1 MKRRQD
7 CPSHLIS
14 RMRSVPF
21 CGSCVFL
28 PWLLEISEQTEG
40 LMKVI
45 SLVAVLERKRQVFA
59 MRWLNVESA
68 SESESGD

>member
-14 RMRSVPF
+14 RMRSALF
-21 CGSCVFL
+21 CGSSVFL
-28 PWLLEISEQTEG
+28 PWLLEISGQTEG

-45 SLVAVLERKRQVFA
+45 SLAGVLERKRQAFA
-59 MRWLNVESA
+59 TRWLNVES
-68 SESESGD
+68 ESESGE